1 MAQQVKFYSTT
12 VASFSALGEN
22 KDPAGVY
29 FVDGGELYK
38 GAQRFGLGRVTVAA
52 STDGVTG
59 AERGDIVVTG
69 SGAGWVYVDSTTG
82 WKPIGGDTSALQSA
96 WQTDISTWTAGL
108 VAGGNGSYITGIT
121 QGADGKVTAS
131 AAAFPTL
138 ATGTTDGTLKL
149 GSGADAKVS
158 GWDTLKGRVSA
169 IESIVD
175 ASTSTVTA
183 ATGNFTNLNVSDTAT
198 FSATTVSATTLTV
211 GGVAV
216 NNIAASS
223 ATGGTEGVAVTVS
236 TANGGV
242 TDVGVAITSASL
254 LSTLDLT
261 DFAGKDVVTAI
272 GPSSGTGAATDNQVP
287 TALAVAKKL
296 ATLDNAMHF
305 REVVASTGAIADPAK
320 GDIVVIGATPATGFV
335 EGQEYIYDGTKW
347 ELIGDQKTYAVN
359 AYSNAS
365 ISTYAGVTT
374 IPGALDAVGA
384 AADTF

>member
-29 FVDGGELYK
+29 FVNGGELYK

-52 STDGVTG
+52 STDGVAG

-96 WQTDISTWTAGL
+96 WQADISTWTSGL

-138 ATGTTDGTLKL
+138 NLASHTESSTVNGITVSVTTE
-149 GSGADAKVS
+149 SGAVTGVS
-158 GWDTLKGRVSA
+158 LVNPFVATASSVTGSDCGVYVTVSTENGQVTGVGVSA
-169 IESIVD
+169 DDISC
-175 ASTSTVTA
+175 STVTA
-183 ATGNFTNLNVSDTAT
+183 NSAEFTDLTVTDTAT

-254 LSTLDLT
+254 LSTLELT

-347 ELIGDQKTYAVN
+347 ELIGD
-359 AYSNAS
+359 
-365 ISTYAGVTT
+365 
-374 IPGALDAVGA
+374 
-384 AADTF
+384 